1 MPGPGLQRRLR
12 NECHSQASRE
22 ARLWLPSKHA
32 EPPAAQGAHQRHPR
46 LGLGWA
52 RAPRIR
58 RRAAQVGRTTL
69 AAALLLGVQV
79 SARAQSSI
87 EAATDALRS
96 GDPQGAVEIA
106 TGILEGGGD
115 QRAGA
120 LWIRALARERTGDLS
135 GAAEDLAALARSLP
149 ENPRVLMALGGAKFK
164 LGDARGAIEA
174 FDAAAAADPELDPH
188 LWQRGI
194 AHYYAGRFR
203 DGARQFEVHRSVN
216 PQDVENSVWHF
227 LCVAATEG
235 LEVARDGLMPV
246 RTDSRVPMA
255 EILRLFAA
263 EADPDEVFEAAEGNG
278 PGAALYAH
286 LYVGLYHEAA
296 GDEMLAGEHM
306 ARAVALRLE
315 HHYMWHV
322 ARVHDTLRNA
332 K

>member
-1 MPGPGLQRRLR
+1 MPGPGIQRRLR
-12 NECHSQASRE
+12 NESHPQASRGE
-22 ARLWLPSKHA
+22 RLRPPPKHSGPATA
-32 EPPAAQGAHQRHPR
+32 EGAHQWHAWWQP
-46 LGLGWA
+46 GTA
-52 RAPRIR
+52 RAPQFR
-58 RRAAQVGRTTL
+58 RHSAQAVRATL
-69 AAALLLGVQV
+69 AAALLLGFQT
-79 SARAQSSI
+79 SAGAQSSL
-87 EAATDALRS
+87 EAANDALRS
-96 GDPQGAVEIA
+96 GDPHSAVVIA
-106 TGILEGGGD
+106 TGVLEGGGD

-135 GAAEDLAALARSLP
+135 GAAEDLATLARSLP

-164 LGDARGAIEA
+164 LGDPRGAIEA

-203 DGARQFEVHRSVN
+203 DGARQFELHRSVN

-235 LEVARDGLMPV
+235 LEVARAGLMPV

-255 EILRLFAA
+255 EVLRLFAD
-263 EADPDEVFEAAEGNG
+263 EAGPDEVFDAAEGSG
-278 PGAALYAH
+278 PGAVFYAH
-286 LYVGLYHEAA
+286 LYVGLYHESV

-315 HHYMWHV
+315 RNYMWHV
-322 ARVHDTLRNA
+322 ARVHETLRNA